1 MPAGWVYMKKFFRR
15 YSKSFS
21 QHPNERHYFSDA
33 RQVALDDFGF
43 SDAICEISVRGR
55 GACARTRV
63 CKLDFRLAQPQENP

>member
-33 RQVALDDFGF
+33 RQVALDD
-43 SDAICEISVRGR
+43 SDLATQFVKFPYGEGGHVQGP
-55 GACARTRV
+55 ACAS
-63 CKLDFRLAQPQENP
+63 